1 LTRAALALRAALL
14 LLKRAL
20 IASLGTIISERLRG
34 GVVVETFGFFAH
46 KAAANEALQL
56 AHVIEFIRGDEA
68 DRVAD
73 GMGATGA
80 TDAVDVI
87 FHDVREVEIH
97 DVGDAVHVNATRGD
111 VSGDEHTHLAR
122 FEVI

>member
-1 LTRAALALRAALL
+1 LALRAALL

-20 IASLGTIISERLRG
+20 IAPLGTIISERLRG

-73 GMGATGA
+73 GLGATGA

-97 DVGDAVHVNATRGD
+97 DVGDAVHVNAARRD
-111 VSGDEHTHLAR
+111 VRGDEHTHLTR